1 MLKKL
6 APVVVAFLLSGCVV
20 MPDSGTGGMYQPREI
35 SSGLFMFSEQ
45 DMPLG
50 SFGGGMMERAARF
63 CDARG
68 QRMQIQGSGS
78 DEGAWSGRRYENV
91 VFTCED
97 VSGSQQSK
105 AED

>member
-6 APVVVAFLLSGCVV
+6 ALVAVAASLAGCVV

-35 SSGLFMFSEQ
+35 SPGLFMFSQQ

-78 DEGAWSGRRYENV
+78 DEGAFSGRRYENV
-91 VFTCED
+91 VFTCEN
-97 VSGSQQSK
+97 VSGSQQTNP
-105 AED
+105 E